1 MESPLGTLSQQV
13 SRYKQVLEVMPSGM
27 ILLDPMGCVCEAN
40 PEAHRLLGAPLEG
53 ERWFAVIQ
61 RAFAPQDDDGHEV
74 SLRSGRKVKLAISA
88 SDAGQLIFITDMTET
103 RLLQSRISEMQRL
116 SSLGKMV
123 ASLAHQVR
131 TPLSSAMLYAA
142 NLSSPNLNP
151 QTRDRFQTKLVD
163 RLHDLEKQV
172 NDMLL
177 FAKGGD
183 NKVISRFSIESLL
196 NELESMVEAQVLTN
210 KVDFSIDCDD
220 ESVMILGNENALAS
234 ALSNLITNAI
244 QVSEYVETSCK
255 IAITCEVQGDNIRLS
270 VFDNGPGI
278 APDMQ
283 AKILEPFYTTRQQG
297 TGLGLAVVQM
307 VANAHDGKLSL
318 ISELGQGACFSIT
331 MPLAQE
337 QMPLAQDQMPLATEA
352 STEAV
357 KLASQ

>member
-1 MESPLGTLSQQV
+1 MDEIESPLGTLSQQV

-40 PEAHRLLGAPLEG
+40 PEAQRLLGAPLEG

-142 NLSSPNLNP
+142 NLSAPNLNT
-151 QTRDRFQTKLVD
+151 QTRERFQTKLVD

-196 NELESMVEAQVLTN
+196 NELENMVEAQVLTN
-210 KVDFSIDCDD
+210 KIDFSIDCDD

-244 QVSEYVETSCK
+244 QMSEYVETSCK
-255 IAITCEVQGDNIRLS
+255 ISITCEVQNDSVSLS
-270 VFDNGPGI
+270 VSDNGPGI
-278 APDMQ
+278 ALDMQ

-331 MPLAQE
+331 I
-337 QMPLAQDQMPLATEA
+337 PLAQDQMPLAQDQLPLATEA
-352 STEAV
+352 SLE
-357 KLASQ
+357 SR